1 MFKSKPK
8 DRYLFSTRRKKRRQR
23 RFSFVLLLFSGLL
36 GLVVLELATRI
47 FLDVKSKRAEETQ
60 INDDQNIIDSYQLKF
75 LDSEQVNTQS
85 EISTDS
91 PEQTLNQERLLAQR
105 ALSVGYKLVPNQKN
119 EYWQINDKGFR
130 DRQALPIVK
139 PANEIRVFLLGSSTA
154 FGYGSL
160 SNQNTIS
167 ELLEQRLNKRIN
179 QQKSSPELYQPKIL
193 PNNPVLKAKALKKPA
208 KIKNGNY
215 RVINAAIPG
224 YVSGNQLAQ
233 LALEVMSYK
242 PDILVVFNGYEDL
255 MLTENQKATQ
265 IPSEENYLDTLGHLQ
280 AFTYKL
286 LTPIEKYSYLV
297 RWLQNKVVKPED
309 IIQER
314 IDITNKTGQELA
326 DLVPQTPESLQ
337 LRINRYF
344 HNHQQI
350 ANLSA
355 GSKTG
360 VILVTQPE
368 ITGRNP
374 AKLTPTE
381 GEITTQMGRKY
392 IQSLKANY
400 PRFAGANKHLAKLF
414 PHVKDLNLY
423 KIGDQY
429 PSPSFIDAI
438 HLTETANAMVAE
450 QIYQKVSGLDQIQTV
465 PPKPSPVKVL
475 PTKNSKNNSRS
486 TRQIKPKP
494 QAR

>member
-8 DRYLFSTRRKKRRQR
+8 DRYLFTTRRKKRRQQ
-23 RFSFVLLLFSGLL
+23 RFSLVLLLFSGLL

-47 FLDVKSKRAEETQ
+47 ILDVKSKRAETTQ
-60 INDDQNIIDSYQLKF
+60 TNDDQSILDSYQLKF
-75 LDSEQVNTQS
+75 LDSEQTNPQPTN
-85 EISTDS
+85 STDAS
-91 PEQTLNQERLLAQR
+91 AKITNQENLLAQR

-130 DRQALPIVK
+130 DRQPLPIVK
-139 PANEIRVFLLGSSTA
+139 PANEIRIFLLGSSTA

-160 SNQNTIS
+160 SDQKTIS
-167 ELLEQRLNKRIN
+167 ELLETRLNKRVN
-179 QQKSSPELYQPKIL
+179 QQKSSPGLYQPAIL
-193 PNNPVLKAKALKKPA
+193 PADPALRANALKKPA
-208 KIKNGNY
+208 KIKTGNY
-215 RVINAAIPG
+215 RVINAATPG

-255 MLTENQKATQ
+255 MLPEDQKARQ
-265 IPSEENYLDTLGHLQ
+265 IPSEENFLDTLGHLQ

-286 LTPIEKYSYLV
+286 LKPIEKYSYLV
-297 RWLQNKVVKPED
+297 RWVQTKVVKPED
-309 IIQER
+309 IAKETIE
-314 IDITNKTGQELA
+314 ISNKTGQQLAELA
-326 DLVPQTPESLQ
+326 PQDPESLQ

-350 ANLSA
+350 ASLSA
-355 GSKTG
+355 GSNTG
-360 VILVTQPE
+360 VLFVTQPE

-381 GEITTQMGRKY
+381 GEITTQMGRTY
-392 IQSLKANY
+392 IQSIKDNY
-400 PRFAGANKHLAKLF
+400 PRFAGANKHVAKLF

-423 KIGDQY
+423 KISDQY

-438 HLTETANAMVAE
+438 HLTEAANAMVAE
-450 QIYQKVSGLDQIQTV
+450 QIYQQVSGLDQIKTISKQPIPT
-465 PPKPSPVKVL
+465 KVL
-475 PTKNSKNNSRS
+475 PTKNAPKTQRPIKNIS
-486 TRQIKPKP
+486 PKP
-494 QAR
+494 QTR

>member
-1 MFKSKPK
+1 MFKSKSK

-23 RFSFVLLLFSGLL
+23 RFSFVLLLLSGLL

-47 FLDVKSKRAEETQ
+47 FLDVKSKQVEETKP
-60 INDDQNIIDSYQLKF
+60 NADQSIIDSYQLGF
-75 LDSEQVNTQS
+75 LDADQVNSNQVNSENSQAENPDQS
-85 EISTDS
+85 
-91 PEQTLNQERLLAQR
+91 RLMAQR
-105 ALSVGYKLVPNQKN
+105 ALSVGYKLIPNQKN

-130 DRQALPIVK
+130 DRQSLPIIK
-139 PANEIRVFLLGSSTA
+139 PANEIRIFLLGSSTA

-167 ELLEQRLNKRIN
+167 ELLETRLNKRIN
-179 QQKSSPELYQPKIL
+179 QQKSSPELYQPAIL
-193 PNNPVLKAKALKKPA
+193 PANPVLKAKAQKKPT
-208 KIKNGNY
+208 KIKTGNY
-215 RVINAAIPG
+215 RVINAAVPG

-233 LALEVMSYK
+233 LALEIMSYK
-242 PDILVVFNGYEDL
+242 PDALIVFNGYEDL
-255 MLTENQKATQ
+255 ILPENQKASQ
-265 IPSEENYLDTLGHLQ
+265 IPSEESYLDTLGHLQ

-286 LTPIEKYSYLV
+286 LNPIEKHSYLV

-309 IIQER
+309 IAKETIG
-314 IDITNKTGQELA
+314 ISNKTGQELA
-326 DLVPQTPESLQ
+326 NLVPQNSESLQ

-350 ANLSA
+350 ATLSA
-355 GSKTG
+355 GANTG
-360 VILVTQPE
+360 VVFVTQPE

-392 IQSLKANY
+392 IQSVKENY
-400 PRFAGANKHLAKLF
+400 PRVAGANKHLAKLF

-423 KIGDQY
+423 KIDDKY

-438 HLTETANAMVAE
+438 HLTETANVMVAE
-450 QIYQKVSGLDQIQTV
+450 QIYQQVSGLKQLQVSPKQTI
-465 PPKPSPVKVL
+465 PKKAL
-475 PTKNSKNNSRS
+475 PTKNQNKIQKQTQKVSPRTT
-486 TRQIKPKP
+486 TR
-494 QAR
+494 